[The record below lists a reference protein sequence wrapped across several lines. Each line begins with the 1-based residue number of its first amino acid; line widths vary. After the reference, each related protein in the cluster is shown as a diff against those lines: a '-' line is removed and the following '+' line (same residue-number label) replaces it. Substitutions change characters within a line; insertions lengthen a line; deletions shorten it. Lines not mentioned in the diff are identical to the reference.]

1 MKFRLVPDKQSV
13 YICWLRSANTVT
25 RYIRSSIENL
35 TTVAIA
41 LRSCAQV
48 SRLNRLNALSSSAR
62 QQVVIQETNEIL
74 PYHQFIQCRGHF
86 QSLIVEWT

>member
-25 RYIRSSIENL
+25 RYMRSSIENL

-74 PYHQFIQCRGHF
+74 PYHQFIQFRGHF
-86 QSLIVEWT
+86 QILIVE